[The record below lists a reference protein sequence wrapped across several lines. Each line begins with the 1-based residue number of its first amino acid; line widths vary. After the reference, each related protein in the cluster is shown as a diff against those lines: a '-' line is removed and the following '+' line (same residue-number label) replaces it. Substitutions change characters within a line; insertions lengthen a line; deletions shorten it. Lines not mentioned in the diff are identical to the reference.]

1 MENVGVHTVKNH
13 LMDKMQTFSIH
24 IMIGLKGMMG
34 EGRRNE
40 DGAAPLPTNLWFH
53 YLELD
58 SVIETRDS
66 THGTLCV
73 WKDIEWYQN
82 ENERSKGHEKANSAH
97 THTHRAF
104 DLSFAGIPPSTL
116 TSVLA
121 KGSEDERT
129 GSPQKCS
136 GEVISITQ
144 NLVVINP
151 LHLT

>member
-13 LMDKMQTFSIH
+13 LTDKMQTFSIH

-40 DGAAPLPTNLWFH
+40 DGAAPLATNLWFH

-58 SVIETRDS
+58 SVIETRQHPWDIV
-66 THGTLCV
+66 CV
-73 WKDIEWYQN
+73 KRYWVIPEW
-82 ENERSKGHEKANSAH
+82 ERKIKRTRESKQC